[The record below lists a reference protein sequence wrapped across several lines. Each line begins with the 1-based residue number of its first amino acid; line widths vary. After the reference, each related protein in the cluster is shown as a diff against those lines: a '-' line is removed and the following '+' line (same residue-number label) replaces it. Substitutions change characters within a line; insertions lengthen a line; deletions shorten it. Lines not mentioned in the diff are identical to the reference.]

1 MSAKPLL
8 IINDIAGRLSLSPV
22 TIAHW
27 AYRRKPAPKDFPEPI
42 KIGNRLRWRPE
53 AIDAWL
59 DALQKVPHSAT
70 EDAPAADA
78 ARRRGRP
85 RKGMQTP
92 QRLQQEQ
99 GGAA

>member
-8 IINDIAGRLSLSPV
+8 IINDIAGRLNLSPV

-27 AYRRKPAPKDFPEPI
+27 AYRRKPAPQGFPEPF
-42 KIGNRLRWRPE
+42 KIGNRLRWRAE

-59 DALQKVPHSAT
+59 DGLQEVP
-70 EDAPAADA
+70 APKTADDA
-78 ARRRGRP
+78 ARRRRGRP

-99 GGAA
+99 GGAP